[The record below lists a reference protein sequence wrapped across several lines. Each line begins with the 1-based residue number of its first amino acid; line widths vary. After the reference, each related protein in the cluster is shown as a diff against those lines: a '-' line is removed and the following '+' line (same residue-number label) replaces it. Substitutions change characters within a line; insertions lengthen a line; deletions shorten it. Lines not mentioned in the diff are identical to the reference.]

1 MSLSYD
7 FYPAVLY
14 ALNEISQGR
23 TLTDAC
29 DRANISVQTFDAYV
43 KRDKELQAM
52 YEEAVQ
58 RGNDAMADAL
68 VNIDNHK
75 IHGQSDAKMAKV
87 ISDNIKWVLG
97 KRDSKRFGEK
107 IEVKHEITMDRA
119 IVSALEHARNRVPV
133 IDVDY
138 ERIVDVTPAMLTYSE
153 DDEILRELL
162 S

>member
-7 FYPAVLY
+7 YYPAVLY

-29 DRANISVQTFDAYV
+29 DRANIAVPLFDRYV
-43 KRDKELQAM
+43 KNDAELQAM

-133 IDVDY
+133 IDAEY
-138 ERIVDVTPAMLTYSE
+138 TVDVTPALPSYNE
-153 DDEILRELL
+153 DDELMRELL

>member
-7 FYPAVLY
+7 YYPAVLY

-29 DRANISVQTFDAYV
+29 DRANIAVPVFDRYV
-43 KRDKELQAM
+43 KNDAELQAM
-52 YEEAVQ
+52 YEEAIQ

-119 IVSALEHARNRVPV
+119 IVSALEAARGRVPV
-133 IDVDY
+133 IDAEY
-138 ERIVDVTPAMLTYSE
+138 TVDVTPALPAPE
-153 DDEILRELL
+153 DDELMRELL

>member
-1 MSLSYD
+1 MTLPYD
-7 FYPAVLY
+7 YYPAVLY
-14 ALNEISQGR
+14 AINEISQGR

-29 DRANISVQTFDAYV
+29 DRSNISVAVFDRHV
-43 KRDKELQAM
+43 KADAELQAM
-52 YEEAVQ
+52 YEEAIQ

-97 KRDSKRFGEK
+97 KRDAKRFGER
-107 IEVKHEITMDRA
+107 IEIKHEITMDRA
-119 IVSALEHARNRVPV
+119 IVSALEAAKNRVPV
-133 IDVDY
+133 IDA
-138 ERIVDVTPAMLTYSE
+138 EFVDVTPALPVYEE
-153 DDEILRELL
+153 DDELMQELL

>member
-1 MSLSYD
+1 MSLPYD
-7 FYPAVLY
+7 YYPAVLY
-14 ALNEISQGR
+14 ALNEIGQGR

-29 DRANISVQTFDAYV
+29 DRANISVVMFDHHV
-43 KRDKELQAM
+43 KNSKELQAM

-119 IVSALEHARNRVPV
+119 IVSALEHARNRVPM
-133 IDVDY
+133 IEAEY
-138 ERIVDVTPAMLTYSE
+138 ERIIDVIPATLSYDE
-153 DDEILRELL
+153 DDEVLRELL

>member
-7 FYPAVLY
+7 YYPAIMQVLHHIG
-14 ALNEISQGR
+14 EGR

-29 DRANISVQTFDAYV
+29 DRVFISVPVFTNHVKQDAA
-43 KRDKELQAM
+43 LQAM

-68 VNIDNHK
+68 INIDNHA

-87 ISDNIKWVLG
+87 ISDNIKWVLS
-97 KRDSKRFGEK
+97 KRDGKRFGEK

-119 IVSALEHARNRVPV
+119 IVSALEAARTRVPV
-133 IDVDY
+133 IDADY
-138 ERIVDVTPAMLTYSE
+138 TRAIDVTPALPSYAE
-153 DDEILRELL
+153 DDEVMRELL

>member
-1 MSLSYD
+1 MSLPYD
-7 FYPAVLY
+7 YYPAVLY

-29 DRANISVQTFDAYV
+29 DRANISVYVFDKYV
-43 KRDKELQAM
+43 KNDAELQAM
-52 YEEAVQ
+52 YEDAVQ

-119 IVSALEHARNRVPV
+119 IVSALEAARNRVP
-133 IDVDY
+133 ILDADY
-138 ERIVDVTPAMLTYSE
+138 VDVTPALPSYNE
-153 DDEILRELL
+153 DDDEVMRELL